1 MEYYKH
7 RAIPIWEANPNNHDV
22 LRRQLRCIAAAKR
35 VTDINKPNEDEDW
48 FWGVVEATGLLGQKR
63 LRWLATCHFFRAG

>member
-1 MEYYKH
+1 MVLLYPPKVWIEIL
-7 RAIPIWEANPNNHDV
+7 AEV